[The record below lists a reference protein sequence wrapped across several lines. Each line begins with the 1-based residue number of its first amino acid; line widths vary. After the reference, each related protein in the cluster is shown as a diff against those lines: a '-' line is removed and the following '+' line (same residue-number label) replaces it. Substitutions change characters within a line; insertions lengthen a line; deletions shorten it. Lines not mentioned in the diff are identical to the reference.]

1 MTKIMKCNWLSDF
14 WLIMI
19 IFREFPEKCSFD
31 PGNQRQTM
39 GHKMDSFRLLLNEI
53 SQHLTD
59 QNLQSLI
66 HIYNVPG
73 SKKNKMNNGLAL
85 FEYMINQDFISR
97 ERIGN
102 VHYLMRK
109 IGRKDLVRL
118 VDDYINKEFPP
129 EEIHSIRNDF
139 SDSWEKDSQNKRGS
153 SVTVPE
159 EPPVC
164 GISCVNSCV
173 YLNCVCRR
181 VPSCY
186 IPAVV
191 ILLFSIIATVV
202 FWYAHVPEV
211 SQAIQS
217 NEDVKVAGLSILL
230 LEIFLLFVLLGFCMR
245 KKIASCLCVQNPG
258 YNELV
263 NPSVNCVQEGPSQP
277 ITSHASTDERLQSV
291 PRSFKASETD
301 SAHCTFSSV
310 STFGTF
316 DTNDLPDSSEP
327 EA

>member
-1 MTKIMKCNWLSDF
+1 
-14 WLIMI
+14 
-19 IFREFPEKCSFD
+19 
-31 PGNQRQTM
+31 M
-39 GHKMDSFRLLLNEI
+39 GHKMDSFRILLNEI

-66 HIYNVPG
+66 HICNVPG

-85 FEYMINQDFISR
+85 FDYMINQDYISR

-118 VDDYINKEFPP
+118 VDDYINKEFQP

-153 SVTVPE
+153 SVTVRD

-164 GISCVNSCV
+164 EISCE
-173 YLNCVCRR
+173 YLNCACRR

-191 ILLFSIIATVV
+191 ILLFSIIATVL
-202 FWYAHVPEV
+202 FWYAHVPKV
-211 SQAIQS
+211 SHAIQS
-217 NEDVKVAGLSILL
+217 NEDVKVAGWSILV
-230 LEIFLLFVLLGFCMR
+230 LEILLLFVLLGFCMR
-245 KKIASCLCVQNPG
+245 KKIASCLRVQNPG

-263 NPSVNCVQEGPSQP
+263 NPSANRAQEGPSQP

-291 PRSFKASETD
+291 PRSFKTSETD
-301 SAHCTFSSV
+301 SAVYFSSV

-316 DTNDLPDSSEP
+316 DTNDLPDSSGP